1 VETQKDLAI
10 IIMTTSIDID
20 VNTKNNTSL
29 SPVDAADMK
38 ETSAAPVSSRD
49 RSENHAKSYDYNTGR
64 KIHNAPFEHAPQILE
79 GCDTLSKLWRQV
91 CLSRGDR
98 IAHREKSFGIWQSY
112 SWLDYYHHSCDIGM
126 ALVELGLSKG
136 NTVSILSEDNK
147 EWLYFDMGVCGV
159 GGIPNG
165 VYTTDSPEQLAYIL
179 NDSHSKFLIV
189 ENDEQLHKFLE
200 IREQTPH
207 VKKVIVLDR
216 KGLRSLEDAQVVF
229 LDELYAIGR
238 NVDNARERFSDYID
252 QGTPN
257 DIRTLIYTSGTTG
270 NPKGA
275 ILTHANVLFELKTS
289 IDILPILP
297 TDEQLCFLPLCHVLE
312 RLTSVDLPI
321 HRGCIVNFAE
331 STETVFENMKEVSP
345 DTFTAV
351 PRLWEK
357 MYASISNMR
366 SDASALNG
374 WAFDQAIKAGHDYA
388 DIVMAGNT
396 PTTGQRL
403 RYEFWNRLVLYKI
416 RDLIGMSN
424 IRRATTGAAPI
435 SLDIIRWF
443 HAIGVPIYEGY
454 GMTESAGVI
463 SVNTPEAQMA
473 GSVGKALPDSEVRIA
488 DNGEILV
495 KGANVFAGYW
505 NKPEKTAEDLRDGWL
520 HTGDVGEI
528 RDGYIFIT
536 GRIKDIIITAGGKN
550 VTPAAIESKL
560 KFSPY
565 ISDAVVIGD
574 KRKYLTCLIMIDQEN
589 VEKYAQDNQV
599 MFSDFRSLCH
609 APEVI
614 ALIDDVVQSA
624 NETLAQVET
633 IKQFRLIDVLLSPE
647 DDELTATMKLKRNL
661 VEKKHHALI
670 DSMY

>member
-1 VETQKDLAI
+1 METQKDLAI

-20 VNTKNNTSL
+20 VNTENNTSL
-29 SPVDAADMK
+29 SPADAADMK

-49 RSENHAKSYDYNTGR
+49 NSKSYDYDTGQQ
-64 KIHNAPFEHAPQILE
+64 IHNAPFDHAPQILE

-136 NTVSILSEDNK
+136 DTVSILSEDNK

-216 KGLRSLEDAQVVF
+216 KGLRSLEDDQVIF
-229 LDELYAIGR
+229 LDELYTIGR
-238 NVDNARERFSDYID
+238 SVDNARERFSDYID

-366 SDASALNG
+366 SDASAFNG

-495 KGANVFAGYW
+495 RGANVFAGYW